1 MRDAIGGVMSLQII
15 VIFLILVNC
24 YLAFS
29 VNYTKAFRVKNEI
42 RSIIEKNEG
51 LTDSACNQIKDL
63 MFKASYSIN
72 EGYTTWCQNNGYQVA
87 TTDAGSFCFKYELV
101 DATGDKNPNNP
112 YKGSYYTIATFV
124 DMDIPLM
131 DRILP
136 FAGGAFI
143 IKGETS
149 LIYSSGNG
157 SEVSGCTPTASSGTS
172 GTSGTSG

>member
-51 LTDSACNQIKDL
+51 LTCSAMEQINDL

-72 EGYTTWCQNNGYQVA
+72 EGYTTWCQKNGYNVA
-87 TTDAGSFCFKYELV
+87 TTEAGSFCYKYQKV
-101 DATGDKNPNNP
+101 DVTGTSNQNNT
-112 YKGSYYTIATFV
+112 YKGAYYTIATFV
-124 DMDIPLM
+124 DMDVPLM
-131 DRILP
+131 NKILP

-149 LIYSSGNG
+149 LIYSSGNN
-157 SEVSGCTPTASSGTS
+157 SEVGSCSTSS
-172 GTSGTSG
+172 